1 MREKPLSNQ
10 TLMDL
15 CGGLALLLHAGV
27 GTADGLDLLGQQ
39 QEDPALAKLLADL
52 ARRVDNGASLAQALT
67 DSGRFPHYLCALT
80 EVGEAAG
87 RTEEALN
94 ALARHYESR
103 MSLDR
108 RLRSA
113 LLYPCILMLIMLGV
127 IVVLLTK
134 VLPVFDQVYAGL
146 GGSLTGVAGGMLAL
160 GRVLDRG
167 MPVLCLLLAAAGVF
181 LALFSL
187 SEGFRQGLISRWRRR
202 FGDRGVSRK
211 ISDGRFAQAL
221 SMGMASGLPLEDAL
235 TQAADLLEDVPG
247 AQARCRDCLDR
258 LDRGDELAQAVR

>member
-1 MREKPLSNQ
+1 M
-10 TLMDL
+10 
-15 CGGLALLLHAGV
+15 
-27 GTADGLDLLGQQ
+27 
-39 QEDPALAKLLADL
+39 
-52 ARRVDNGASLAQALT
+52 
-67 DSGRFPHYLCALT
+67 
-80 EVGEAAG
+80 GEAAG

-103 MSLDR
+103 MSLDC

-187 SEGFRQGLISRWRRR
+187 SEGFRQKLVSRWRWR

-221 SMGMASGLPLEDAL
+221 SMGMASGLPLEGRPHPGRRPAGGRPRGPGP
-235 TQAADLLEDVPG
+235 VPG
-247 AQARCRDCLDR
+247 LLGPA
-258 LDRGDELAQAVR
+258 GPGG